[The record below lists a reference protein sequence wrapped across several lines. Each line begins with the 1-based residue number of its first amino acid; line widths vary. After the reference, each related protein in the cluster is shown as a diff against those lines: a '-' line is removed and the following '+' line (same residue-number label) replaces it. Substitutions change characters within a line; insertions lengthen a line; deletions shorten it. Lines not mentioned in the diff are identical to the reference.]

1 MSRYTGPRIKIL
13 RALGVDLPGLSRKS
27 MSERPQPPGQHGA
40 RKAVSGRRS
49 EYGMQ
54 LMEKQKLRFN
64 YGLSERQLRR
74 IVRAAK
80 QQKAQTG
87 GKIVE
92 FLERRLD
99 NLVFRAGFAPTIPAA
114 RQLVNHG
121 HIQLSGRRVTIP
133 SIRVKVGEAFGPTE
147 TGKKLDLV
155 RASLEEPALSRPEW
169 ITLDETALS
178 ATLTHVPD
186 GLDAAP
192 FPLDLQRVVEYY
204 AKRI

>member
-1 MSRYTGPRIKIL
+1 L
-13 RALGVDLPGLSRKS
+13 RALGVDLPGLSRKTI
-27 MSERPQPPGQHGA
+27 SERPQPPGQHGA
-40 RKAVSGRRS
+40 RKAVSNRHS

-74 IVRAAK
+74 VVRAAK
-80 QQKAQTG
+80 QQRVQTG

-121 HIQLSGRRVTIP
+121 HIQLNGRRATIP
-133 SIRVKVGEAFGPTE
+133 SIRVKAGDVFGPTE

-155 RASLEEPALSRPEW
+155 RACLAEPALLRPEW
-169 ITLDETALS
+169 IKLDETALS
-178 ATLTHVPD
+178 ATLTYVPD

>member
-27 MSERPQPPGQHGA
+27 MAERAQPPGQHGQKKVGG
-40 RKAVSGRRS
+40 RKS
-49 EYGMQ
+49 EYGLQ

-74 IVRAAK
+74 VVKEAQR
-80 QQKAQTG
+80 QKGQTG
-87 GKIVE
+87 VKIVE

-114 RQLVNHG
+114 RQLVSHG
-121 HIQLSGRRVTIP
+121 HVQVNGRKVTIP
-133 SIRVKVGEAFGPTE
+133 SLRVRVGAVFGPTE
-147 TGKKLDLV
+147 AGKKLLV
-155 RASLEEPALSRPEW
+155 LRASLGEPALLRPEW
-169 ITLDETALS
+169 IQVNDTALT
-178 ATLTHVPD
+178 ATLTHLPD
-186 GLDAAP
+186 GQDAAP

-204 AKRI
+204 ATRL